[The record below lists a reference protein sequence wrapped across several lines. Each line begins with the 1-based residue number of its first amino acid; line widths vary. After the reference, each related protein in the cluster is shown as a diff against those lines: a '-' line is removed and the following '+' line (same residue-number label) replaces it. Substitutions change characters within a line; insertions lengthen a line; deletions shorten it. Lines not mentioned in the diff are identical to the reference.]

1 MSIKTKKTIKS
12 VISYFFLSLV
22 TLLVLFPFFV
32 LLSRSVMTDGEV
44 SSLPVKIFPTKISF
58 NAYLTALDASLLK
71 YTGNTLIV
79 VVTNCILTPIAASF
93 VGYGFAKLKFWGK
106 EFWFFVALCTTM
118 LPSIVTQIPLYVIYS
133 KIQWL
138 GTLLPL
144 IVPCIFGG
152 GVLNVF
158 LIRQYMRGIPDSIM
172 EAATIDGANWF
183 QFYWRFMI
191 PLSRPVIVLV
201 AVQTFMTVWS
211 DFMGPLIYLNNEKQY
226 TLAVGIYNKFMSDS
240 GGEFLPNL
248 RMAIGVLMVI
258 PPSILFL
265 FFQKELIE
273 GVALSGMKL

>member
-1 MSIKTKKTIKS
+1 
-12 VISYFFLSLV
+12 
-22 TLLVLFPFFV
+22 
-32 LLSRSVMTDGEV
+32 
-44 SSLPVKIFPTKISF
+44 
-58 NAYLTALDASLLK
+58 
-71 YTGNTLIV
+71 
-79 VVTNCILTPIAASF
+79 
-93 VGYGFAKLKFWGK
+93 
-106 EFWFFVALCTTM
+106 M